1 MSPKKILLFFVS
13 LSIGLAV
20 FFLIGGEAGWG
31 EVAQSLSLIKTWQFF
46 LIAFFF
52 LAGIETAVWV
62 WKMILSRLGVQSN
75 FWALNQ
81 AFLAGF
87 TVSYLTPITLVG
99 GEALRLY
106 LLNEKLDISWK
117 KGISSIIVS
126 KMLDFVVLLTFVIGG
141 LAAFFLRGG
150 AFSQKVGSLLIL
162 SLGVLISF
170 FVYLFFRGARKK
182 SVVSE
187 LLRVVHLDD
196 LLETSKGQKLL
207 QYEKEVLEFFNIHD
221 HRFWKIIGATFLQHF
236 FWFIQA
242 LLIVFF
248 LVGSLKGLT
257 GPLIVYSFAALGSV
271 LFIPAALGSLEIVEG
286 IAFVALGVPY
296 SVAVV
301 FSLIWRGTRL
311 ALCFVGSFCFLS
323 LIKETVL
330 NYFAKEGGKL
340 KRLWKIKK

>member
-1 MSPKKILLFFVS
+1 MSPKKTLLFFVS

-31 EVAQSLSLIKTWQFF
+31 KVIQSLSLIKAWQFF
-46 LIAFFF
+46 LITLFF

-62 WKMILSRLGVQSN
+62 WKMILAYLGVQSN
-75 FWALNQ
+75 FLTLNK

-106 LLNEKLDISWK
+106 LLNEKLNVSWE
-117 KGISSIIVS
+117 KGISSIIVN
-126 KMLDFVVLLTFVIGG
+126 KMLDFVVLLAFVISG

-150 AFSQKVGSLLIL
+150 AFSQKVGSLLVF
-162 SLGVLISF
+162 SLGVIIFF
-170 FVYLFFRGARKK
+170 FVYLFFRGAKKK
-182 SVVSE
+182 SVIRE
-187 LLRVVHLDD
+187 LLRIIRLDD
-196 LLETSKGQKLL
+196 LLETPRGQKFLR
-207 QYEKEVLEFFNIHD
+207 YEEEVLGFFNIHN
-221 HRFWKIIGATFLQHF
+221 RYFWKIIGLTFIQHL
-236 FWFIQA
+236 FWLIQA
-242 LLIVFF
+242 LLIVLF
-248 LVGSLKGLT
+248 LVGSLKGFT

-286 IAFVALGVPY
+286 IAFMALGAPY

-311 ALCFVGSFCFLS
+311 ALCFFGSFCFLS
-323 LIKETVL
+323 LAKEVIL
-330 NYFAKEGGKL
+330 NYFTKDKNRF
-340 KRLWKIKK
+340 KKLWKIKK